1 MFVAREIKQTLL
13 RKFGKVF
20 FDSPF
25 ISEIIVATKVHSNV
39 ACAIFSEISESSSF
53 MHVLQKGVSLMP
65 ILQSWLPKSVFPS
78 FNLESMSAV
87 SLEMYFDCRLIMY
100 FDCRLIMYFDCRL
113 IMNVLRC
120 VFSVSLTKRQGPQW
134 KILLYLCQVF
144 FIYVDKETRKTK
156 DLTVLFLCAS
166 INDPGKT
173 YIPQ

>member
-1 MFVAREIKQTLL
+1 M
-13 RKFGKVF
+13 
-20 FDSPF
+20 
-25 ISEIIVATKVHSNV
+25 IVATKVHSNV

-53 MHVLQKGVSLMP
+53 MHVLQKGVSVMP

-87 SLEMYFDCRLIMY
+87 SLEMY

-166 INDPGKT
+166 INDPGET
-173 YIPQ
+173 YIP